1 MAKNMKQR
9 RLKKANQLAN
19 REITTYKNHA
29 EWGIQSNLLLKPQLL
44 RLPPKYQISHS
55 IKPNP
60 PALYEIHSNPSSNPY
75 TKENTFPIFPHFRFI
90 GTLLLKK
97 ANYRINNVQNIHTQG
112 CFQISHNNPNKPTIK
127 PQKKKKPYR
136 DPTKILNQSS
146 NSPNSQSPF
155 HLQLIK
161 CNK

>member
-1 MAKNMKQR
+1 MGNTEQPFTQTSA
-9 RLKKANQLAN
+9 AY
-19 REITTYKNHA
+19 IT
-29 EWGIQSNLLLKPQLL
+29 S
-44 RLPPKYQISHS
+44 QISDFTLHQTQS
-55 IKPNP
+55 TST
-60 PALYEIHSNPSSNPY
+60 LWDTFSSNPY

-112 CFQISHNNPNKPTIK
+112 CFQISHNNPNKPTMK
-127 PQKKKKPYR
+127 PKKKKKN
-136 DPTKILNQSS
+136 PTGTQQKHSNQSS

-161 CNK
+161 CNKWKNPNPRNPAKKPTWLIRERWELTKWG

>member
-44 RLPPKYQISHS
+44 ILPPKYQISHS

-60 PALYEIHSNPSSNPY
+60 PALYEIHSLP
-75 TKENTFPIFPHFRFI
+75 TPI
-90 GTLLLKK
+90 
-97 ANYRINNVQNIHTQG
+97 
-112 CFQISHNNPNKPTIK
+112 
-127 PQKKKKPYR
+127 QKK
-136 DPTKILNQSS
+136 THFQSS
-146 NSPNSQSPF
+146 PILDSLELF
-155 HLQLIK
+155 F
-161 CNK
+161 